1 MLYSQKPGECGDLFL
16 PTLTENL
23 WIKLSFIWFS
33 ELCCCYYNCKSL
45 SLSLYVWELR
55 LIPFLKKKHTHSQ
68 INCENCGKA
77 ESFELQKCVFE
88 WLCAGF
94 EALLCTTVINW
105 PGSCHGMKLC
115 KEINRWV
122 TSEAM
127 YWLQKT
133 HLNLLS
139 PLHGDCVLK
148 PVRFEAWN
156 WVYFYEFS
164 PNSSH

>member
-1 MLYSQKPGECGDLFL
+1 MWGSISPHTD
-16 PTLTENL
+16 
-23 WIKLSFIWFS
+23 W
-33 ELCCCYYNCKSL
+33 KSL
-45 SLSLYVWELR
+45 NQT
-55 LIPFLKKKHTHSQ
+55 LIYLVLWALLLLLQLQIPVPVTVCVGAQINTIFKEKNTHTQ